1 MESTANNQTAGQSKN
16 RIENVLGVND
26 IRTLIELLLAHNSQ
40 NMKYW
45 IPQEVQSVLNNEEVS
60 AYLLAY
66 LNTQDMLP
74 SPRFFKNKNFTK
86 FKNSL
91 FSRISDIDHIGDDY
105 NFNIFSLDIDLR
117 HKDTMV
123 TAVSSIYQK
132 FG

>member
-1 MESTANNQTAGQSKN
+1 M
-16 RIENVLGVND
+16 LGIND

-45 IPQEVQSVLNNEEVS
+45 IPKEVQSVLNNEEVS

-74 SPRFFKNKNFTK
+74 SPRFFKSKNLTK

-91 FSRISDIDHIGDDY
+91 FSRISKIENIGDDY

-123 TAVSSIYQK
+123 VAVSNIYQK

>member
-1 MESTANNQTAGQSKN
+1 MKQDDNSVDNSLSVE
-16 RIENVLGVND
+16 D

-45 IPQEVQSVLNNEEVS
+45 IPREVQSVLNNEEVS

-74 SPRFFKNKNFTK
+74 SPRSFKNKNVGK
-86 FKNSL
+86 FKSSL
-91 FSRISDIDHIGDDY
+91 FSRISKIEHIGDDY
-105 NFNIFSLDIDLR
+105 NFNIFGLDIDLR

-123 TAVSSIYQK
+123 LACSSIYQK
-132 FG
+132 FE